1 MMLFTGKSG
10 RGWARDLGWMTE
22 GSETSRGSAGF
33 TSTLAVIAG
42 ATVGRAATTG
52 LLTLASK
59 NLLEKDPP
67 NLALLL
73 GSGSGSGS
81 ANGELKV
88 GEKILLLK
96 NTEKCIV
103 AT

>member
-10 RGWARDLGWMTE
+10 RGWARDLGWRTE

-33 TSTLAVIAG
+33 TSSLAVIGG
-42 ATVGRAATTG
+42 ATVGWAATTG

-96 NTEKCIV
+96 NTEKCID
-103 AT
+103 AS